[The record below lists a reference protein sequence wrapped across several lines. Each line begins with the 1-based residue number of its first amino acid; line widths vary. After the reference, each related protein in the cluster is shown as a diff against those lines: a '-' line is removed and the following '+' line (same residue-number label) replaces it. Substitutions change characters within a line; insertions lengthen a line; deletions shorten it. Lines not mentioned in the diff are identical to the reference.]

1 MKGTKKTCVCYN
13 DTMEENII
21 VQAENLT
28 KHYGDLQALK
38 GVSFSIRE
46 GECFGLLGHNGAG
59 KSTTMK
65 MIYGLSTVEGGQ
77 LKIFGQSISLT
88 PPEIKQ
94 HLGVVP
100 QEDNLDPD
108 LPVLANLEVYAGLFG
123 LSRKEAHER
132 SVRMLQFMGLES
144 KADNVVDDLSGGMK
158 RRLVIARALLN
169 QPRLLLLDEPSTGLD
184 PQGRH
189 LVWQKLRSLKA
200 EGVTQI
206 LTTHYMEEAS
216 QLCDRLVIMHEGEI
230 LTEGTPASLLE
241 RHVPPYAVEVRIPMD
256 AVPVDLSD
264 RVLSYGG
271 EVLQVVD
278 GLFLY
283 ACNGRELW
291 ERLGE
296 WGLPQHSCFLRRTSL
311 EDVFLKL
318 TGRREDKE

>member
-1 MKGTKKTCVCYN
+1 
-13 DTMEENII
+13 MEEKII

-65 MIYGLSTVEGGQ
+65 MIYGLSTVEGGR
-77 LKIFGQSISLT
+77 LKIFGQPIGLT

-123 LSRKEAHER
+123 LSRKQAHER
-132 SVRMLQFMGLES
+132 SVQMLHFMGLES
-144 KADNVVDDLSGGMK
+144 KANNVVDDLSGGMK

-241 RHVPPYAVEVRIPMD
+241 RHVPSYAVEVRIPMD
-256 AVPVDLSD
+256 AVPADLTD

-283 ACNGRELW
+283 ACNGKELW
-291 ERLGE
+291 ERLSE

-318 TGRREDKE
+318 TGRREDDE